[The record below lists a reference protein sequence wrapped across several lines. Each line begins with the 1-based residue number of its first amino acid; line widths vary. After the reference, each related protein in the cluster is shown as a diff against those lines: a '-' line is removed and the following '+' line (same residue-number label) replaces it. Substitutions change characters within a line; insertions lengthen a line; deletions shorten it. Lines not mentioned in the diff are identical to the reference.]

1 MRLNKFLAQSGAAS
15 RRGADKII
23 AEGRVKI
30 NGIVAKLGDQVGA
43 RDKVFID
50 KKPIGRSEEKQYFAV
65 YKPVGYISTVSDEFG
80 RKNVLQLV
88 KSKNRLYPVGRL
100 DIDSEGLMI
109 LTNDGD
115 LTLKLTHPRF
125 HLEKE
130 YEVTCDREINVKKI
144 NTGANKIIWYRKNE
158 MRIVMYEG
166 KKRQI
171 RKMCWLA
178 GLRVIKLKRIRI
190 GKLFL
195 GNLNPG
201 EYKELTPRDVKELS
215 QI

>member
-1 MRLNKFLAQSGAAS
+1 MRLNKFLAQSGVAS